1 MISYKEISTKTAG
14 NNINVKSSLL
24 YEKILEGDRQGD
36 LCPLFSLPYY
46 TSCIF
51 NIL

>member
-1 MISYKEISTKTAG
+1 MISYKEISTKIAA
-14 NNINVKSSLL
+14 NNTYVKSSLL
-24 YEKILEGDRQGD
+24 YEKIGDRQGD